1 MSVYAGSCSESVL
14 VYSRL
19 HYLVDMFCVHCSC
32 LGLSCCCVIAMSK
45 FEMTFTANEVT
56 KYYRAGGL
64 HMTVTMMWQLFIGV
78 TLKFCIENQETI
90 IHFQLSLTQHSL
102 YNITFCFDYTQ
113 DNKHALHVVKN
124 QCCVWL

>member
-1 MSVYAGSCSESVL
+1 
-14 VYSRL
+14 
-19 HYLVDMFCVHCSC
+19 
-32 LGLSCCCVIAMSK
+32 MSK
-45 FEMTFTANEVT
+45 LEMTFTANEVT

-78 TLKFCIENQETI
+78 TLKFCIENQEII